1 MKTSLW
7 FTILAIAFSFSLH
20 AQNFNKKI
28 IDSELDQEI
37 LIGYCSRAALQE
49 GEFGEYFLQE
59 YENYDADKQFI
70 EKIYNVEGS
79 IDIVLVLGTWCS
91 DSQEQVPR
99 FYRILDDAK
108 VPDDVI
114 VVICVDGNK
123 TAGELSIEHLGIER
137 VPTFIFYRG
146 GEEIGRIIETPETS
160 LEEDVWMII
169 H

>member
-7 FTILAIAFSFSLH
+7 FTILAILFSLSLH
-20 AQNFNKKI
+20 AQNINKKI
-28 IDSELDQEI
+28 TDSELNQEI
-37 LIGYCSRAALQE
+37 LIGYCNRAALQE
-49 GEFGEYFLQE
+49 GEFGEYYLQE

-79 IDIVLVLGTWCS
+79 VDIVLVLGTWCQ

-114 VVICVDGNK
+114 VVICVD
-123 TAGELSIEHLGIER
+123 
-137 VPTFIFYRG
+137 
-146 GEEIGRIIETPETS
+146 
-160 LEEDVWMII
+160 
-169 H
+169 